1 MSKSWIILYSF
12 YLRIHEGEDFL
23 FYLMVVGLDSLFEII
38 RANFICKVYYQ
49 QVWADRLSSQQK
61 PLHYQLLSLHGKS
74 FGRYVRRNYRKQ
86 HPQTYPV

>member
-38 RANFICKVYYQ
+38 RANFICKYWCPVKT
-49 QVWADRLSSQQK
+49 DRKFYK
-61 PLHYQLLSLHGKS
+61 PLFIGNTGTFNQWGLTFCFK
-74 FGRYVRRNYRKQ
+74 
-86 HPQTYPV
+86 